1 MVGLAASS
9 RSSLNSGRL
18 IRGLV
23 VTDGLFILTALLC
36 GVAAWVGLLDRVP
49 RRLGLEYDQS
59 IANIWNYLKWAG
71 VSVLF
76 AHLWRVSH
84 SPVHLAASVIFLAI
98 FLDDAFELHEAANG
112 LLAQMAGG
120 MARHQ
125 MGAVVLIVLALG
137 AGLLMALAWH
147 QSDKATRAGMVP
159 VIALTAALIVVGG
172 SLDLV
177 QSEVGAWVPPAV
189 GRILGFGIGVLED
202 GAELVFG
209 SLILAA
215 TVQVWQ
221 TALQGMQPAR
231 GRQS

>member
-1 MVGLAASS
+1 MVSLVYPVFTVI
-9 RSSLNSGRL
+9 RSKAL
-18 IRGLV
+18 IKGMV

-36 GVAAWVGLLDRVP
+36 GFAAWVGLLDRVP

-76 AHLWRVSH
+76 AHLWRVSR
-84 SPVHLAASVIFLAI
+84 SPVHLAASVIFLAV
-98 FLDDAFELHEAANG
+98 FLDDAFELHEAMNG

-125 MGAVVLIVLALG
+125 VGAIGLVLLALG
-137 AGLLMALAWH
+137 AGLLIAFAWH
-147 QSDKATRAGMVP
+147 QSDKAARAGVVP
-159 VIALTAALIVVGG
+159 VIGLTAALIVVGG

-177 QSEVGAWVPPAV
+177 QSEVGAWVSLAPA
-189 GRILGFGIGVLED
+189 RILGFGIGLLED
-202 GAELVFG
+202 GAELIFG

-221 TALQGMQPAR
+221 MGLRGAQPGR